1 MPCYPQFHPRIGWT
15 SLQPQGFKTFLVY
28 YRAVAAAHKCGKIL
42 IMTSIEGKVAV
53 VTGAGRGIGR
63 AIALD
68 LARQGATVALVARN
82 ASQLEEAAQAA
93 GGAARP
99 MPTDVR
105 KRGDVQRLFDEVA
118 ATLGPVDILVNAAGV
133 GVFGRVV
140 EFSDEDYDA
149 ILDTNLRSI
158 FMTCRS
164 VLPSMI
170 ARGKGDIVNIASIA
184 GKVGSATRA
193 VYCASKFGVV
203 GFTQSLAEEVRQHGI
218 RVSVVCPGSTDT
230 SFSSDPNR
238 EGKSRGKMLSPG
250 DVAYAVSTLV
260 TQEPNSFIS
269 EIILR
274 PTQKP

>member
-1 MPCYPQFHPRIGWT
+1 
-15 SLQPQGFKTFLVY
+15 
-28 YRAVAAAHKCGKIL
+28 
-42 IMTSIEGKVAV
+42 MTSIEGRVAV

-63 AIALD
+63 AIALE
-68 LARQGATVALVARN
+68 LAAMGAKVALVARN
-82 ASQLEEAAQAA
+82 AAELEQTASNAGRNSRVIAGDVRNKADVHRLLDEAAS
-93 GGAARP
+93 
-99 MPTDVR
+99 
-105 KRGDVQRLFDEVA
+105 
-118 ATLGPVDILVNAAGV
+118 TLGPVDILVNAAGI
-133 GVFGRVV
+133 GVFGRVTD
-140 EFSDEDYDA
+140 FSDADYDA

-158 FMTCRS
+158 FMACRH

-170 ARGKGDIVNIASIA
+170 ARGQGDIVNIASIA

-203 GFTQSLAEEVRQHGI
+203 GFSQSLAEEVRQNGI

-230 SFSSDPNR
+230 SFSSDPHR
-238 EGKSRGKMLSPG
+238 EGKVRGKMLSPS
-250 DVAYAVSTLV
+250 DVAHAVRMLV